1 MPSNKSF
8 TAHLQRSPFVMAPMA
23 GITDSAYRLMAKKGG
38 AKLCYTEMVSVSGIH
53 FGSRGTLE
61 LLHCFGGMNPR
72 LHHAVSNNLPHIP
85 FMTEGP
91 LAVQLFGSDPA
102 LFVEAL
108 PVLEREVGERL
119 ALIDINMACPVKK
132 VKKIG
137 AGAELL
143 RNTVRARKIVRALKA
158 ATNLPVTAKIRLLD
172 PSDSTSSAVERH
184 PHAPEPEAFESSV
197 SLTIEFAR
205 ALEEEGL
212 DAITLH
218 GRTSAQFYHGISNLD
233 AVDKVGQALSV
244 PLVASGDMLSPRAG
258 VEALSR
264 RGISG
269 VMFARGTLG
278 NPWIFSDAEVM
289 LARKEAGAA
298 AGPRHFGH
306 SRTEKLETFIEHVG
320 LLMVTDGQ
328 LLRARTLF
336 CHYIKDFPHA
346 CTWRNRIMQAKSAE
360 DFIGVATAYK
370 KALNADHIDA
380 ITNKYA
386 YEHADK
392 KGDNPDAGRADDRI
406 DECPSSH
413 TGEQDND

>member
-1 MPSNKSF
+1 
-8 TAHLQRSPFVMAPMA
+8 MAPMA

-53 FGSRGTLE
+53 FASHNTIN
-61 LLHCFGGMNPR
+61 LLRCFGGMNPR
-72 LHHAVSNNLPHIP
+72 LRLAVSKNLPNIP

-132 VKKIG
+132 VRKIG

-143 RNTVRARKIVRALKA
+143 RNTVRARKIVRALKE
-158 ATNLPVTAKIRLLD
+158 ATQLPVTAKIRLLD
-172 PSDSTSSAVERH
+172 PSDTLSSADQKH
-184 PHAPEPEAFESSV
+184 PDAPELEAFEKTV
-197 SLTIEFAR
+197 NHTIEFAR

-218 GRTSAQFYHGISNLD
+218 GRTAPQLYHGTSNLD
-233 AVDKVGQALSV
+233 AVDKVGQALYI
-244 PLVASGDMLSPRAG
+244 PLVASGDMLSAHAG

-264 RGISG
+264 RGVSG

-278 NPWIFSDAEVM
+278 NPWIFSDAEVI
-289 LARKEAGAA
+289 LARDEAGESH
-298 AGPRHFGH
+298 GPKHFGH
-306 SRTEKLETFIEHVG
+306 SRQEKLDTFIEHVG

-336 CHYIKDFPHA
+336 CHYIRDFPHA
-346 CTWRNRIMQAKSAE
+346 REWRNRIMQAKTAE
-360 DFIGVATAYK
+360 EFIAVANAYK
-370 KALNADHIDA
+370 EEL
-380 ITNKYA
+380 
-386 YEHADK
+386 
-392 KGDNPDAGRADDRI
+392 RDR
-406 DECPSSH
+406 PSH
-413 TGEQDND
+413 D